1 MDNEKTLVQKKKIL
15 PTLGKNKKFSV
26 TLFFKKKSKLEHYRH
41 NTLFMVSAKDLDVF
55 YGHHIYDDRS
65 LQKNAKTRIYLLMY
79 KL

>member
-41 NTLFMVSAKDLDVF
+41 NTLF
-55 YGHHIYDDRS
+55 YGFGKGFRRFLWSSYI
-65 LQKNAKTRIYLLMY
+65 
-79 KL
+79 